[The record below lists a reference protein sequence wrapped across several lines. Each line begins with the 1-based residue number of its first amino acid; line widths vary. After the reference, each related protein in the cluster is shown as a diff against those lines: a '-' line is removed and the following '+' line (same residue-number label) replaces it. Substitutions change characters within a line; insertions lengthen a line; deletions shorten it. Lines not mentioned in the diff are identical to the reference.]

1 MGAVRSHWWD
11 VTMNDKHFPRPKGIL
26 RTHYRKIVI
35 ACADFQRFIS
45 LFSILAQ
52 NHYGKM
58 MFYGFLKGSW

>member
-1 MGAVRSHWWD
+1 
-11 VTMNDKHFPRPKGIL
+11 MNDKHFPRRKGIM
-26 RTHYRKIVI
+26 RTHYGKMVI
-35 ACADFQRFIS
+35 ACADFQRIIS